1 MPVIQAHREPA
12 PSPLA
17 FRSPLQASP
26 ILQGLPDA
34 ALDALLGRGMILAAQ
49 QGDPILFEN
58 LRGGL
63 GLYVLVSGLVEV
75 YRSNEPLEPGPVEQ
89 RLNVLHPGDCL
100 GEYSLLDG
108 RPLSASARAVAP
120 SQLFFLP
127 SGLFLQAVE
136 ADPRIGSIIYRN
148 IALYLVQRLRRRDD

>member
-1 MPVIQAHREPA
+1 MTDPQRQPA

-17 FRSPLQASP
+17 FRSQLQASP

-34 ALDALLGRGMILAAQ
+34 ALDALLGRGMMLAAQ
-49 QGDPILFEN
+49 QGDPVLFEN

-75 YRSNEPLEPGPVEQ
+75 YRTTDLLAAEPAEQ

-108 RPLSASARAVAP
+108 QPLSASVRAVAP
-120 SQLFFLP
+120 SRLFFLP
-127 SGLFLQAVE
+127 SGLFQKAVE
-136 ADPRIGSIIYRN
+136 DDPRIGSIIYRN
-148 IALYLVQRLRRRDD
+148 LALYLVQRLRRREG